1 MPIPFERFRL
11 LNGTRKEI
19 ENVDYQRA
27 LRVRVDDHPEV
38 MVPPG
43 AKVEI
48 PEGAVVEVEAEEV
61 P

>member
-11 LNGTRKEI
+11 LNETDRKV

-27 LRVRVDDHPEV
+27 LRVKVDEHPEV
-38 MVPPG
+38 VVPPG
-43 AKVEI
+43 QTVSI
-48 PEGAVVEVEAEEV
+48 PEGVIIEVTAEEV